1 MDLATAILPDL
12 SVQGHRLILV
22 LPSMIEVYSYSAAG
36 ELVEHYSF
44 CGQDRSRRICDQ
56 DAASSHLIFRP
67 FHDIVPCGCTA
78 I

>member
-1 MDLATAILPDL
+1 MDLATTILPDL

-22 LPSMIEVYSYSAAG
+22 LPSMVEVYSCSAAG

-44 CGQDRSRRICDQ
+44 CGQDRSRRTCDL
-56 DAASSHLIFRP
+56 DSAFSHLIFRP
-67 FHDIVPCGCTA
+67 FRDIVLCGYIA